1 MIAVLI
7 FFAHT
12 IFSIWV
18 FVKSFQSDGLLQSF
32 LNIIFIII
40 IFSVGWTVSDFI
52 IGFIISDSGYII
64 NTPTNVILITF
75 LKLSGTFKPLSAST
89 SLILPKDTISL
100 LMLTTLEIFFYR
112 FFYKTLKSSEE

>member
-32 LNIIFIII
+32 LNIVFIII

-64 NTPTNVILITF
+64 NTPTNAIFITL
-75 LKLSGTFKPLSAST
+75 LKLSGTYKPLSTNT
-89 SLILPKDTISL
+89 SLILPKDIISL
-100 LMLTTLEIFFYR
+100 MMLSSLEIFFYR
-112 FFYKTLKSSEE
+112 FFYKTLKGSEE